1 METEKNLETQ
11 TQNEIKEAEKII
23 IENSDKNKLSI
34 PMAIIIAGILIAG
47 AVYFSSI
54 SSNNNTA
61 NDNGLAITSLAPV
74 SKEDRTIGDKNAK
87 VTIIM
92 YEDFQCPFC
101 GAVTGL
107 ELNSPEMKPVIEY
120 LKQKDSSWTPYVP
133 EIMNN
138 YVKNGDVFFVY
149 RDFTFL
155 GPESTKSAEAARCAG
170 DQNKFWEYHDYL
182 YSHQN
187 GENKGGFSDPN
198 LKSFAKNLN
207 LDSTTFDKCLDENKY
222 AQAVAD
228 SKEEGVGAGVTGTP
242 KGFILRN
249 GKIVGTIDGA
259 ESLTTV
265 KQKIETALK

>member
-11 TQNEIKEAEKII
+11 TQNEVKEVEKII

-34 PMAIIIAGILIAG
+34 PMAIIVAGILIAG
-47 AVYFSSI
+47 AIYFSSI
-54 SSNNNTA
+54 ASKNTSTSN
-61 NDNGLAITSLAPV
+61 NGLAITSLTPV
-74 SKEDRTIGDKNAK
+74 SKEDRTIGNQKAK

-107 ELNSPEMKPVIEY
+107 ELNSPAMQPVIQY
-120 LKQKDSSWTPYVP
+120 LKEKDPSWTPYVP

-138 YVKNGDVFFVY
+138 YVKNGDVLLVY

-155 GPESTKSAEAARCAG
+155 GTESTKSAEAARCAG
-170 DQNKFWEYHDYL
+170 DQDKFWEYHDYL

-187 GENKGGFSDPN
+187 GENKGGFSDIN
-198 LKSFAKNLN
+198 LKSFAKNIN
-207 LDSTTFDKCLDENKY
+207 LETTSFDKCLDESKY
-222 AQAVAD
+222 AQAVVD
-228 SKEEGVGAGVTGTP
+228 SKEEGVNAGVTGTP
-242 KGFILRN
+242 KGFILKDDKVVN
-249 GKIVGTIDGA
+249 TIDGA

-265 KQKIETALK
+265 KQKIEAALK